1 MHMKHITV
9 CEYGKHSIIAGYFII
24 NLSPGPKLIK
34 GLESCSSEDA
44 PFKNQARTSP
54 YFLAQVPLA
63 KKPSCPAPLFRT
75 LL

>member
-1 MHMKHITV
+1 MRMKHITE
-9 CEYGKHSIIAGYFII
+9 CEYSKHSIIAGYFHYYFK
-24 NLSPGPKLIK
+24 PCPKLIK
-34 GLESCSSEDA
+34 GLESYSSEDA

-63 KKPSCPAPLFRT
+63 KEPSCPSPLLRT

>member
-9 CEYGKHSIIAGYFII
+9 CKYGKHSIIASYFHYI
-24 NLSPGPKLIK
+24 LSPGPKLIK

-63 KKPSCPAPLFRT
+63 KELSCPTPLLRT